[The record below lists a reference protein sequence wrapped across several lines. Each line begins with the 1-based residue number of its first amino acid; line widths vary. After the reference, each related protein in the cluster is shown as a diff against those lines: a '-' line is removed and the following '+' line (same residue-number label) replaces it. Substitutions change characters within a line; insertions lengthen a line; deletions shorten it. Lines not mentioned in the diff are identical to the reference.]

1 MHFRKFVPNPH
12 RLDLRVCEAVGRSG
26 NRTELSGFDTDNVIP
41 QFQLKA
47 VVLGDVR
54 VYSKMFAEVQGVLVL
69 TGNAQNRQHNA
80 LFFHAA
86 VADADLLHKVYAGF
100 FCHVNVVGVVYDV
113 HAVCF
118 MIKDHAG
125 IWCNFH
131 NRNFLSVIGGIMQCC
146 LYGNHLNI
154 ALV

>member
-1 MHFRKFVPNPH
+1 MHLQQLFSVFRISHFHGFLEKSMHFRKFVPNPH

-47 VVLGDVR
+47 VVLRDVR

-86 VADADLLHKVYAGF
+86 VADADLLHKVYA
-100 FCHVNVVGVVYDV
+100 V
-113 HAVCF
+113 
-118 MIKDHAG
+118 
-125 IWCNFH
+125 
-131 NRNFLSVIGGIMQCC
+131 
-146 LYGNHLNI
+146 
-154 ALV
+154 